1 MSCHSCNLRSLCVDA
16 KAFSKSCC
24 DPLIHHLCP
33 HPHPT
38 PPSPTHI
45 HTQNP
50 PPLSP
55 LLTLLWQSAPCSF
68 SDLSVMAVEKGQL
81 KCPRSLRRL
90 HFAKKCVLGKK
101 RPFICWFCLAL
112 ATGGNGATESF
123 KQKEGSC
130 GRTLVSLFHS
140 IPGMYVVQF

>member
-1 MSCHSCNLRSLCVDA
+1 MQRPSPKVVVIHSFIISA
-16 KAFSKSCC
+16 
-24 DPLIHHLCP
+24 PTPIPP
-33 HPHPT
+33 HPHPHT
-38 PPSPTHI
+38 YTHKI
-45 HTQNP
+45 
-50 PPLSP
+50 PPLGP